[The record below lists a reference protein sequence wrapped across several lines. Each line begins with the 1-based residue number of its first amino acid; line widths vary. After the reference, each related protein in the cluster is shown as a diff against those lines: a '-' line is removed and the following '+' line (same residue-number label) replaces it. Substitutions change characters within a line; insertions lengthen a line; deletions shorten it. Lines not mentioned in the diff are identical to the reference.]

1 MTSLLRPFD
10 VHSVCCL
17 MTWQMRSH
25 RLLFPCSHCCCCH
38 VAYAG
43 ALTGLLGAFLAS
55 SWVNR
60 HSVYTSRAQ
69 VVSVLQ
75 TIGINLALMTIFG
88 GHMDNW

>member
-1 MTSLLRPFD
+1 MPLLR
-10 VHSVCCL
+10 VLLL
-17 MTWQMRSH
+17 M
-25 RLLFPCSHCCCCH
+25 PCAVSD
-38 VAYAG
+38 AG
-43 ALTGLLGAFLAS
+43 ALFGLLGAFLAS

-75 TIGINLALMTIFG
+75 TLGINMALMAFFG